1 MKINNKVDSI
11 VEISNSTGLL
21 MDIRVD
27 SLLIMIQDSK
37 CLVKKRILLQL
48 KI

>member
-11 VEISNSTGLL
+11 IEISNSTGLL
-21 MDIRVD
+21 MDVRVD

-37 CLVKKRILLQL
+37 C
-48 KI
+48 

>member
-21 MDIRVD
+21 MDVRVD

-37 CLVKKRILLQL
+37 YLVKKRILLQL

>member
-11 VEISNSTGLL
+11 IEISNSTGLL
-21 MDIRVD
+21 MDVRVD

-37 CLVKKRILLQL
+37 CQVKKRILLQL